1 MTILVGN
8 LVGQIVDRMQQ
19 KTKDET
25 KLIPGSNLVLYSAV
39 SFVYLIVIYME
50 GFTYVNMY
58 GVSLKLSSY

>member
-39 SFVYLIVIYME
+39 SFVSLIVISME
-50 GFTYVNMY
+50 RFTYVNMY
-58 GVSLKLSSY
+58 GVSLKLASY

>member
-1 MTILVGN
+1 MIILVGN

-39 SFVYLIVIYME
+39 SFVSLIVISME
-50 GFTYVNMY
+50 SFTYVNMY
-58 GVSLKLSSY
+58 GVSLKLA

>member
-50 GFTYVNMY
+50 RFTYVNMY

>member
-39 SFVYLIVIYME
+39 SFVSLIVIFME
-50 GFTYVNMY
+50 RFMYVKCMECH
-58 GVSLKLSSY
+58 